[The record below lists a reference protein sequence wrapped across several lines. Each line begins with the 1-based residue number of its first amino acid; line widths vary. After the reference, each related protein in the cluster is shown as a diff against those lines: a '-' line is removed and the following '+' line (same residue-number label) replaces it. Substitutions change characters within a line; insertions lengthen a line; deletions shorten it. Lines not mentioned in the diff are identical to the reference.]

1 METLKREFMG
11 QDEVERQSEKNKKE
25 FMSELDEGSKKRS
38 GNDEG
43 QDKQLKKLEEETD
56 RG

>member
-1 METLKREFMG
+1 MG

-25 FMSELDEGSKKRS
+25 FVSELDEGSKKRS